1 MNKRD
6 WKRIGIVVGVIALF
20 ILILLSV
27 FHLEHESEEVIID
40 DRNPQTEPEEEIVFE
55 NNSDYTEEEIRD
67 ITENLRS
74 SLKDLLT
81 NIEYYKISDI
91 NGAYTTEDD
100 ENYMVLPETFF
111 TSLRGLI
118 TEDFY
123 LNYWNLAIP
132 ITPDKDLAIEENLYQ
147 VPMSIF
153 DEAYSH
159 SAIAINDVNT
169 EELVLKNATNDRI
182 EASEKIKICDEEG
195 ICARDDEY
203 PLVLEQEE
211 NTWKIVTIQ
220 TKR

>member
-91 NGAYTTEDD
+91 N
-100 ENYMVLPETFF
+100 VLILQKMTKITWCYQKRF
-111 TSLRGLI
+111 LRVYVG
-118 TEDFY
+118 
-123 LNYWNLAIP
+123 
-132 ITPDKDLAIEENLYQ
+132 
-147 VPMSIF
+147 
-153 DEAYSH
+153 
-159 SAIAINDVNT
+159 
-169 EELVLKNATNDRI
+169 
-182 EASEKIKICDEEG
+182 
-195 ICARDDEY
+195 
-203 PLVLEQEE
+203 
-211 NTWKIVTIQ
+211 
-220 TKR
+220 